1 MVNNHEIN
9 ISRTNNIPI
18 LNKKND
24 KNNLLKN
31 VFDPINSSPP
41 NDFFIKLQIRL
52 ASHKINSD
60 KRINT

>member
-1 MVNNHEIN
+1 MNNREIN
-9 ISRTNNIPI
+9 NSKTNTLTI
-18 LNKKND
+18 LNKKNN

-31 VFDPINSSPP
+31 VFDPINNSPP

-52 ASHKINSD
+52 ASQKINSE